1 MSGSAGSRRRL
12 GWSTL
17 ALGLL
22 LAGLAHGAFRV
33 PALFDGLILPD
44 VPYNYCHPPA
54 NLASSNTPPQSGQA
68 AFPVLGG
75 KVAGGGVQTGDSQV
89 VVFFGLGA
97 LEVSAGA
104 TSVSVTVDP
113 VCNHPPSPPP
123 GLGIHGNVYRIA
135 ATEQPGGQLAR
146 LTATYNVTMRYPPGP
161 SPQLQFFDGSTWH
174 PLKTALAGGN
184 NLYAGAAPTALGE
197 IAATAPANAGGDS
210 ILTILARN
218 LASFGILALVIVF
231 GIIAV
236 IQEIRRRRTRA

>member
-1 MSGSAGSRRRL
+1 MRRQALSRRRL

-22 LAGLAHGAFRV
+22 LAALAHGAVRA
-33 PALFDGLILPD
+33 PALFDGLILPE
-44 VPYNYCHPPA
+44 VPYNYCHPPT
-54 NLASSNTPPQSGQA
+54 NLTSSNQPPQSGQA

-97 LEVSAGA
+97 LQVSAA
-104 TSVSVTVDP
+104 ASSVSVTVDP
-113 VCNHPPSPPP
+113 VCNQPPSPPP
-123 GLGIHGNVYRIA
+123 GFRMHGNVYRIA
-135 ATEQPGGQLAR
+135 AVEQPGGQPAR
-146 LTATYNVTMRYPPGP
+146 LNGTYNVTMRYPPGP

-174 PLKTALAGGN
+174 PLKTALAGGG
-184 NLYAGAAPTALGE
+184 NLYAGAALTALGE
-197 IAATAPANAGGDS
+197 IAATAPQGAGADS
-210 ILTILARN
+210 VLTILARN

-236 IQEIRRRRTRA
+236 IQEIRRRRTRH